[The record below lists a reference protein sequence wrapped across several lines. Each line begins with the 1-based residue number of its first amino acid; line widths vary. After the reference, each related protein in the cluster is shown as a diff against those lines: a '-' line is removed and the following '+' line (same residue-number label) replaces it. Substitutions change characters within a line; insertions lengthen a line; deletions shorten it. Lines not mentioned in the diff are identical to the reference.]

1 MMEDDRRLSWKVE
14 LARKILEAKGG
25 VISAEDIEAF
35 ILEYNERCELG
46 SIWAVEDLAAKAR
59 TDPDFLKKLLGDNGT
74 A

>member
-46 SIWAVEDLAAKAR
+46 SIWAVEDLEAR
-59 TDPDFLKKLLGDNGT
+59 PALIPAF
-74 A
+74 